1 MQIFREKLIEYLTG
15 KTKMIKT
22 GAKFYEKQNRIAY
35 TTE

>member
-1 MQIFREKLIEYLTG
+1 MQSFREKLIEFLTS
-15 KTKMIKT
+15 KTKMINT